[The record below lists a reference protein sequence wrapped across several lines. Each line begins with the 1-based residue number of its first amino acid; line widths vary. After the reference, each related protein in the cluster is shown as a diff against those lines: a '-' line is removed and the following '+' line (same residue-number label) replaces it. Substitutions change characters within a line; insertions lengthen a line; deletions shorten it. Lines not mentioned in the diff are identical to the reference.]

1 MNTALIIYI
10 AAVGFVTMALYTV
23 IAKWEQSRAGR
34 AYFLLFLSLTL
45 IAVHFVLEWLF
56 GQAPYY
62 VESILLVFVAY
73 AVTWNLWTILWKKYG
88 RRIHAR
94 IRRRTP

>member
-1 MNTALIIYI
+1 MNALLILYI
-10 AAVGFVTMALYTV
+10 AAAGLLTMALYTV

-45 IAVHFVLEWLF
+45 IAVHFVLEGLF

-62 VESILLVFVAY
+62 VESILLIFVAY

-88 RRIHAR
+88 RKIRAR
-94 IRRRTP
+94 RAARNR